1 MFIFPGAYVD
11 LCTDHLIVI
20 SPIRQLRIFCA
31 GVWHNFMLVLI
42 AFALLKSHPIF
53 VNNVFI
59 KRPHVSNVL
68 VESPLKSIIPKN
80 TVISSVANCKVN
92 SAFSFYDC
100 LYRIDKNLIES
111 NGYCMQSDHIVRMAS
126 FISKF

>member
-1 MFIFPGAYVD
+1 
-11 LCTDHLIVI
+11 
-20 SPIRQLRIFCA
+20 
-31 GVWHNFMLVLI
+31 MLVLI

-59 KRPHVSNVL
+59 KKPHVNNVL

>member
-1 MFIFPGAYVD
+1 MCIFPGAYVD

-53 VNNVFI
+53 IDNLFI
-59 KRPHVSNVL
+59 KKPHVSSVFT
-68 VESPLKSIIPKN
+68 ESPLKSIIPHH
-80 TVISSVANCKVN
+80 TVIYSVGNCKVN

-100 LYRIDKNLIES
+100 LYRIDKNSIES
-111 NGYCMQSDHIVRMAS
+111 NGYCIQNEHIVRMAS
-126 FISKF
+126 FISK